1 MINFRMFKKLLLSF
15 LASIILLVSVLSSFA
30 RPVRAQGTWYSP
42 TFEEFTNRV
51 FDDSNPEE
59 IFGER
64 YTLAQ
69 VVWIFHSL
77 TSILV
82 PDIILACL
90 TKGTG
95 PGVASCLEEVIS
107 LIPFI
112 DLGYATDGTESLA
125 NTIDSIITK
134 NPISGIGYLK
144 QVASRFHIIPEAS
157 AQGGFG
163 FGNLGALRTIW
174 ASIRDIAYFLM
185 ILAFIVIAFMIMFRV
200 KISPQTV
207 ITVQSALPRLIIILI
222 LITFSYAIAGFMV
235 DLAYL
240 VIGLFAIIIDPSV
253 GGLGALELFNR
264 LIGVT
269 PLLTMFL
276 IPLVWLLLGF
286 VFGGAAILIPGLGF
300 ILFLL
305 PAIIMLVI
313 ALVFFV
319 IWIRI
324 LWLMLRTFIN
334 VILLVIASPIL
345 ILLGVFPT
353 SGGFGAWLR
362 NLISHLA
369 VFPIIIIMIF
379 LGHFFFWSTLSGV
392 VGDVLSLIP
401 GLNVYDLDPAPLSGT
416 ISFPGF
422 SLASE
427 VFGFVAAFGILFL
440 IPSIGNMIQSLI
452 SGRPFSYGTAI
463 GTAFGPAG
471 ALWGAGPVRGARE
484 EASRRVG
491 AWSVERAGT
500 LIGRKAPGLGVSIK
514 RLGQGMTTPRR
525 RRS

>member
-1 MINFRMFKKLLLSF
+1 MHRFKKLLISF

-30 RPVRAQGTWYSP
+30 RPVQAQGLWYSP
-42 TFEEFTNRV
+42 TFDEFTNRV
-51 FDDSNPEE
+51 FDDSNPDE

-112 DLGYATDGTESLA
+112 DIGYSANGTENLA
-125 NTIDSIITK
+125 NTIDSIITR

-144 QVASRFHIIPEAS
+144 GVASRFHIIPEVS

-163 FGNLGALRTIW
+163 FGNLGALQAIW
-174 ASIRDIAYFLM
+174 TSTRDIAYFLL
-185 ILAFIVIAFMIMFRV
+185 IFAFIIMAFMIMFRV
-200 KISPQTV
+200 KISPQIV
-207 ITVQSALPRLIIILI
+207 ITVQSALPRLILILI

-240 VIGLFAIIIDPSV
+240 VVGLFAIIIAPST
-253 GGLGALELFNR
+253 GLGALELFNR
-264 LIGVT
+264 LIGLT
-269 PLLTMFL
+269 PLFTMFL
-276 IPLVWLLLGF
+276 IPFIYLLLTIAF
-286 VFGGAAILIPGLGF
+286 GAAAVLIPGVGF
-300 ILFLL
+300 FLFLL
-305 PAIIMLVI
+305 PALVMLLLMIV
-313 ALVFFV
+313 FV
-319 IWIRI
+319 IVWIRI

-353 SGGFGAWLR
+353 AGGFGSWLR

-369 VFPIIIIMIF
+369 VFPIIIFMIF

-392 VGDVLSLIP
+392 AGDTLSLIP
-401 GLNVYDLDPAPLSGT
+401 GFNVYGIDSVPLSGPV
-416 ISFPGF
+416 SFPGF
-422 SLASE
+422 SLGSE
-427 VFGFVAAFGILFL
+427 VFGFVTAFGILFL
-440 IPSIGNMIQSLI
+440 IPSIGNMI
-452 SGRPFSYGTAI
+452 
-463 GTAFGPAG
+463 
-471 ALWGAGPVRGARE
+471 
-484 EASRRVG
+484 
-491 AWSVERAGT
+491 
-500 LIGRKAPGLGVSIK
+500 
-514 RLGQGMTTPRR
+514 
-525 RRS
+525 